1 MLKITKVKL
10 IGDLHIGS
18 RFSRE
23 DLIKIAL
30 KGNDPIILMGDLAD
44 AINPK
49 DPRFD
54 TDCIMTIDEQLT
66 CLLELLKGKNILG
79 LIDGNHEL
87 SLERYSGININKV
100 LSSQLDIP
108 YLGPNAYITIDDI
121 IFYVYHGTGG
131 GAFKGTILQ
140 KLEKVPM
147 HRGAHI
153 YAQGHSHSLFCV
165 PTMVE
170 VYGKQEVN
178 WLINTGSFMVD
189 ATYARSKNLPPS
201 VLGYAVYNTEKNY
214 AYPVLFD
221 ERKEVPK
228 TVYNLDKRGLYDY
241 YANHTLKET
250 TGYFDVSERTICRR
264 LKEFG
269 ISKKTK

>member
-1 MLKITKVKL
+1 MTKIKL
-10 IGDLHIGS
+10 ISDLHIGS
-18 RFSRE
+18 KFARE
-23 DLIKIAL
+23 DLIKESF
-30 KGNDPIILMGDLAD
+30 KGNDPIMLGGDMGDF
-44 AINPK
+44 INPK
-49 DPRFD
+49 DPRYD
-54 TDCIMTIDEQLT
+54 TDCIMSIDEQIT
-66 CLLELLKGKNILG
+66 SLLKLLKGKNIISM
-79 LIDGNHEL
+79 IDGNHENSINRYTGVNISKLL
-87 SLERYSGININKV
+87 SE
-100 LSSQLDIP
+100 QLDIP
-108 YLGPNAYITIDDI
+108 YDGQNV
-121 IFYVYHGTGG
+121 YVEVDGQVIYNYHGVGG

-147 HRGAHI
+147 HRGAHV
-153 YAQGHSHSLFCV
+153 YSQGHSHQLFTV
-165 PTMVE
+165 PTIVE
-170 VYGKQEVN
+170 FGGKRELN
-178 WLINTGSFMVD
+178 WLINSGSFMDD

-201 VLGYAVYNTEKNY
+201 ILGYAVYDTEKRY